1 MSKITPSKNEAP
13 DQFMPE
19 DAINTSFL
27 NERIELAEI
36 VIDKFNRDLTDIGL
50 IAKDLGEETLNR
62 VSKTYNTVEKD
73 IASFTVKINN
83 LKVDVKKFKEDDF
96 FGGIS
101 LLNEI
106 QIVLTEMESTIIPNL
121 LEIYDVLKK
130 SGDKNVG

>member
-1 MSKITPSKNEAP
+1 MSKITPTKNEAP

-27 NERIELAEI
+27 NERIELAET
-36 VIDKFNRDLTDIGL
+36 VIDKFDHDLTTVGL
-50 IAKDLGEETLNR
+50 VAKDLGEEALDR
-62 VSKTYNTVEKD
+62 VSKTYNTIEKD
-73 IASFTVKINN
+73 ISSFRVKINN

-106 QIVLTEMESTIIPNL
+106 QIILTEIETTILPNI
-121 LEIYDVLKK
+121 LEIYDVIKK
-130 SGDKNVG
+130 LGDKNVG